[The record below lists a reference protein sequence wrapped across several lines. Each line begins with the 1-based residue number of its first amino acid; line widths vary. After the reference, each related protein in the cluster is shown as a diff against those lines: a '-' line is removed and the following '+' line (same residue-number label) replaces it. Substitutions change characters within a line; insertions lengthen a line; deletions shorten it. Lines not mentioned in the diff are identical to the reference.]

1 MKLEKQQKKG
11 FILSALAFSMLL
23 VHVPAH
29 ALEAL
34 ADSDLRNVNGQDG
47 VHIETTMAEAN
58 IKTLYWTDQVGR
70 AESDATSQALTAI
83 ADTVKLTKSNTS
95 SDPLKFDLKLNT
107 GSVGSKAGLG
117 LDLSLSKMLMSVD
130 NFRVCDSDTSNTRCS
145 APLGSVAVQTTSD
158 TSINF
163 KTKNG
168 LFSKDDQIQMDL
180 GVKNANI
187 YLGQT
192 AASGQLNQLILKNF
206 NFNFGGFAFAFV
218 DATEGLKLQTNKVG
232 AAAAGNLTTPS
243 LTNGYVDLT
252 RVEDSALANA
262 NTGSYASNGKTTNSG
277 LNIEILVNKNVNKLA
292 PYALDTAT
300 NSPVGANGLIRVGAS
315 GRMVNGSLQ
324 IRGVQN
330 AGTLIGKAV
339 TSTGTVTANDI
350 GGTSGIGF
358 RMQTEFTKDG
368 DTMLSNALGKSGEAT
383 TLEIGGAGLKS
394 YGFEFGNLTGLQKD
408 ARATFSTGD
417 VYINLTDSKQLNLPV
432 NTVFQ
437 SSAFGN
443 GSKLTTATDYNQIIY
458 DTYNTA
464 ANNRPY
470 SLVAALRGAEFQAIS
485 RRGRFTASAG
495 ITDENYLF
503 KKDDGMSN
511 NWGLALP
518 FYNLNA
524 NMAMFGVN
532 ADAAS
537 SYYFD
542 ALGKKTQVATS
553 GTTPRLG
560 FSLGMTTEGR
570 NTDGSKTTSIMV
582 VDGVND
588 YYLGLRNIDMLLKGY
603 GTMGLENGSVNLSL
617 KDMLVV
623 MSAQLAAGWLPS
635 AAKNNLTN
643 FSKND
648 DVLMGLKM
656 RFGGNMNLSLIPNSE
671 IKADGT
677 GNSMIIVGDL
687 ALTGTNNTIQ
697 ISDSGSAGESSLGL
711 DNLSGNLAFNNAIVI
726 NKTEN
731 TPDGKGQ
738 VGFNTTLTL
747 NPSQTA
753 EGVFRARDLNF
764 YAPGATS
771 GSRLGEIALTGGR
784 LTSQLNIIPR
794 N

>member
-1 MKLEKQQKKG
+1 MG
-11 FILSALAFSMLL
+11 
-23 VHVPAH
+23 
-29 ALEAL
+29 
-34 ADSDLRNVNGQDG
+34 
-47 VHIETTMAEAN
+47 
-58 IKTLYWTDQVGR
+58 
-70 AESDATSQALTAI
+70 AT
-83 ADTVKLTKSNTS
+83 
-95 SDPLKFDLKLNT
+95 
-107 GSVGSKAGLG
+107 
-117 LDLSLSKMLMSVD
+117 
-130 NFRVCDSDTSNTRCS
+130 
-145 APLGSVAVQTTSD
+145 
-158 TSINF
+158 
-163 KTKNG
+163 
-168 LFSKDDQIQMDL
+168 
-180 GVKNANI
+180 
-187 YLGQT
+187 
-192 AASGQLNQLILKNF
+192 
-206 NFNFGGFAFAFV
+206 
-218 DATEGLKLQTNKVG
+218 
-232 AAAAGNLTTPS
+232 
-243 LTNGYVDLT
+243 
-252 RVEDSALANA
+252 
-262 NTGSYASNGKTTNSG
+262 
-277 LNIEILVNKNVNKLA
+277 
-292 PYALDTAT
+292 
-300 NSPVGANGLIRVGAS
+300 GLIRVGAS

-324 IRGVQN
+324 MRGVQN
-330 AGTLIGKAV
+330 AGTLIGNAV

-432 NTVFQ
+432 NNVFQ
-437 SSAFGN
+437 LSAFGN

-677 GNSMIIVGDL
+677 GSSLIIVGDL

-731 TPDGKGQ
+731 TPNGKGQ